1 MQINYDFPWYLQNS
15 EEFMAMYTGLFNV
28 ATTIS
33 PISFLSCL
41 DVDHAE
47 YPQQIKTI
55 AMLYGLRGDWVGI
68 EDALIYD
75 VKKWSVGG
83 SHDLPSGYREL
94 LYVTAAGSQ
103 YIDTNLT
110 ITQDH
115 EIRSKFKPTT
125 NSKYLYGALSNGN
138 TASVSAYIQT
148 TGGYWRF
155 GDTGISKVVSLNSIH
170 TSIQN
175 VSSVTV
181 DDAPSAYSTIDDFET
196 PVSLVVGTAHTA
208 TGTYSATGFVGDI
221 YGVSVYNGDT
231 AVIDL
236 VPCRRT
242 SDDSIGFYDTVS
254 DHFFENIGS
263 GDFVAGPNYPG
274 DDGEVNYW
282 SGKLADTLDLLT
294 NYIKAKVQIR
304 NKNLTLQ
311 SLKQFFAV
319 CLAHRNFD
327 PDTAISVTESTLH
340 FDLEVAVDEGV
351 LNDMVTLLSVDPWP
365 FGKPTG
371 ISYSINYVQQ

>member
-15 EEFMAMYTGLFNV
+15 EGFMTMYTGLFNV

-75 VKKWSVGG
+75 VKRWSVGG

-103 YIDTNLT
+103 YIDTGLT
-110 ITQDH
+110 ITQEH

-125 NSKYLYGALSNGN
+125 NSYLYGALSNGN
-138 TASVSAYIQT
+138 TASVSAFIQSS
-148 TGGYWRF
+148 GGYWRF
-155 GDTGISKVVSLNSIH
+155 GNTGVTKAVSLNSIH
-170 TSIQN
+170 TSTQN
-175 VSSVTV
+175 VSSVTI
-181 DDAPSAYSTIDDFET
+181 DGAPSAYSTIDDFET

-254 DHFFENIGS
+254 DRFFENIGS